1 MSIQPEGEDLRK
13 ATKWI
18 STERMSNQE
27 AKLSDLI
34 QQASIKFDLPP
45 TDTEFLTRFFSNK
58 NTK

>member
-27 AKLSDLI
+27 AKLYDLI

-45 TDTEFLTRFFSNK
+45 TDTEFLMRFFSNK
-58 NTK
+58 DTK